1 MANERIDE
9 QSNTEHVFAALAD
22 AMKELGATVQLAEIG
37 RVTKLEA
44 AELRAYQRNW
54 NHPLG
59 IVLNPSR

>member
-1 MANERIDE
+1 MANEPIDKQSTTE
-9 QSNTEHVFAALAD
+9 QVFAALAD
-22 AMKELGATVQLAEIG
+22 AMKDLGATVQLAELG

-59 IVLNPSR
+59 LALNPSR